1 MHVDKKVSATEG
13 ATRIKGMEKVVER
26 MQKAREEAEFKKKM
40 TERSDFSAATGLN
53 KAKQII
59 KAGSTKEISFD
70 AFVNAT
76 EKNKVTAFGKIDG
89 S

>member
-13 ATRIKGMEKVVER
+13 GRKIKGMEKVVER

-53 KAKQII
+53 KAK
-59 KAGSTKEISFD
+59 
-70 AFVNAT
+70 
-76 EKNKVTAFGKIDG
+76 
-89 S
+89 